1 MSKVCKLMI
10 FVAAFGLSFVGNAFA
25 DEPVPVVDTQVVN
38 TPVVDTQAV
47 AQTTDVAKD
56 VKTDENKV
64 VKEEKKV
71 KKHHRKKHEKKAEH
85 AEHEKEMQAKD
96 LHEKDKQ

>member
-25 DEPVPVVDTQVVN
+25 DE
-38 TPVVDTQAV
+38 PVVDTQAV

-71 KKHHRKKHEKKAEH
+71 KKHHHKKHEKKAEQ
-85 AEHEKEMQAKD
+85 EKEMQAKD